1 MAATIHKLTAGSGFT
16 YYLKHVAVHD
26 AAQTGKFALA
36 DYYSARGESPGLWW
50 GVGLAALGL
59 TAGSEV
65 REDQMRALFGEGVH
79 PEAERIGRET
89 FRAEV
94 GRGAKPKDAKRA
106 ALEAIRLGAPFAVYT
121 AAGTF
126 RERCAEEFVR
136 HNRSRGLK
144 WSVPIPDDV
153 RAAIRTRVA
162 VEMFTAEYARAPTDE
177 RELSGW
183 VARNSR
189 PKTSAIAGFDITF
202 SPVKSIS
209 TLWAVAPGPVA
220 AMIEAA
226 HHGAV
231 ADALRYLEERV
242 AYTRLGARG
251 IRQVDVQGLISTA
264 FTHRSSRAGDPDL
277 HTHLVIS
284 NKVCV
289 HETAEPEQ
297 ELAGDAQRRPQ
308 WRTLDG
314 RMLFRALVTVSE
326 IYNTRIE
333 MRLEEALGLEFAAR
347 PSTDPDKRPVREVV
361 GIDPALMERW
371 SARAAVITARLG
383 ELATTF
389 QAIHGREP
397 TATEM
402 FQLAQQA
409 TLETRQ
415 AKPEARSRA
424 EERADWRADAVDVL
438 GGDAAI
444 GAMVYAALHPRRRAR
459 PIIDADWIS
468 RAADQV
474 IATVSDERAT
484 WQMTH
489 VRSEAERIVRGQIP
503 PSRWSEITDVIVA
516 AALGPR
522 RSVAIREP
530 DRFRA
535 PAPLRRLDGSSA
547 YTMADSRLYTSA
559 RILAAEAR
567 LIDMARRTGA
577 RTVSETTVSTALLEY
592 AANNPDRPLKAGQIG
607 LVRGAATSEQR
618 FLLGIAPA
626 GSGKTTA
633 MQILARAW
641 TAENGTVIGLA
652 PNAAAAAILGEKTGA
667 PVATIDKITHTL
679 DQYTPSLHRL
689 PDDPADPHPL
699 VPGWMRAIGPDTL
712 VIIDEI
718 AQAGTFTLARAV
730 SWLLSRGATVRGIG
744 DHQQLAAVAAG
755 GVVRDIMA
763 IQEPLTLTELV
774 RFRDE
779 TEAAATLALRDGD
792 ASGLAF
798 HADHGR
804 IHVGAPDTV
813 ADSAYRAWAA
823 DTAVGRDAVMLA
835 PTHEIV
841 ATLNLRARAD
851 RLARSHTPVG
861 REVEL
866 SDGLL
871 ASAGDTIRT
880 GENNP
885 RLRISRTDYV
895 RNGYRWVV
903 TAVHPDGSV
912 EAVHLRD
919 GRKPGRRVVL
929 PPEYLRAAVSLG
941 YAGTI
946 DSAQGTTSEICHG
959 VLLGGESRQQLYV
972 MATRGALAN
981 HIWIATALDGTN
993 QSLLTERAA
1002 LPRTAIDILI
1012 EILSRDGT
1020 QKSATTMQREAMDPL
1035 TRFGPLV
1042 DTYTDALGALAE
1054 HALGPA
1060 ALEHIERSAVRLL
1073 PGLTEA
1079 PAWPTLRQHLA
1090 TIAATGDDPVAALDR
1105 AISHRDFDDAVD
1117 LAAVLDWR
1125 LDTTGNHSTDTGPL
1139 PWLAGIPVQLRAA
1152 PENDQFFGDLTDR
1165 LIQLTDRIRAV
1176 SYSWTSTTAP
1186 RWASA
1191 LIDLDRDLVA
1201 DLAVWRAACHVP
1213 DADHRPIGPDAVP
1226 NRQRRYQRALASR
1239 VRALIGASNRA
1250 ASRWAGVADTINT
1263 RIADDPYWPV
1273 LAENLDNMHR
1283 AGIDV
1288 PAHMITAAELRPL
1301 PDEQPAAA
1309 LWWRLHRH
1317 LNGAE
1322 THATRPNLLRPQWL
1336 SALREVLGTAI
1347 ATSLID
1353 EPSWPRLVG
1362 AVESA
1367 DPTVWQPRDLLSVAT
1382 TLVQDN
1388 QLGPLGDLDANA
1400 LCDALASRIEAIQH
1414 DTAISV
1420 VDVTSEPPSPEDDE
1434 RAAAA
1439 AGAIDPEASFAPP
1452 HMPTVFPAPSYPA
1465 NAPADTDEDY
1475 LAAVTGAAT
1484 TDDDEWH
1491 FTEDPAEMAQNWT
1504 REQLRRYGAA
1514 GTEKWKPGSRYADLP
1529 LEQRVVQLTA
1539 DVAEQQRVLDQ
1550 AREALRNGTS
1560 PNMKLGMSHV
1570 LGLRARSDAQRPYRI
1585 AAEDANQQW
1594 VEAEH
1599 QAEVDDA
1606 RYRDL
1611 VTEVARDTSHLD
1623 HADELE
1629 ALAVGLTDGPL
1640 KQAVAEII
1648 GGLRTQ
1654 AADSGTLIAMHHAKL
1669 IAENSAAFAEEAG
1682 AKAAKARQ
1690 ALADIAG
1697 PEGPVIEL
1705 DIIEARFMVEDVDQ
1719 FAVDTAK
1726 LELERTQRELIHAQ
1740 RQPRASPSAQ
1750 GHVEVTEPYQG
1761 NSATTLIDAAI
1772 GVEAQSTVSQ
1782 PATGAPPTHRPET
1795 SSPTLDLDSQP

>member
-1 MAATIHKLTAGSGFT
+1 MAATIHKLTAGKGFT

-26 AAQTGKFALA
+26 ASQTGKFALA

-50 GVGLAALGL
+50 GMGLEALGL

-79 PEAERIGRET
+79 PEAVRIGQET
-89 FRAEV
+89 FRAEIT
-94 GRGAKPKDAKRA
+94 RGAKPKDAKRA

-153 RAAIRTRVA
+153 RAGIRTRVA
-162 VEMFTAEYARAPTDE
+162 VEMFTAEYARAPADE
-177 RELSGW
+177 RERSGW

-189 PKTSAIAGFDITF
+189 PKTSAIAGFDVTF

-209 TLWAVAPGPVA
+209 TLWAVTPGPIA
-220 AMIEAA
+220 AKIEAA

-289 HETAEPEQ
+289 LETAEPEH
-297 ELAGDAQRRPQ
+297 ELAGGTPRRQQ

-314 RMLFRALVTVSE
+314 RMLFRALVTISE

-347 PSTDPDKRPVREVV
+347 PTTDPDKRPVREVV
-361 GIDPALMERW
+361 GIDPSLMERW

-389 QAIHGREP
+389 QSIHGREP

-415 AKPEARSRA
+415 AKPDARSRA

-438 GGDAAI
+438 GGDGAI

-468 RAADQV
+468 RTADQV
-474 IATVSDERAT
+474 VATVSDERAT

-503 PSRWSEITDVIVA
+503 PSRWGEITDVIVA

-522 RSVAIREP
+522 RSIAIREP
-530 DRFRA
+530 DRLHA

-547 YTMADSRLYTSA
+547 YTMADSRLYTSS

-567 LIDMARRTGA
+567 LIEMSQRTGA
-577 RTVSETTVSTALLEY
+577 RTVSEITVSTALLEY
-592 AANNPDRPLKAGQIG
+592 TANNPDRPLKAGQIG
-607 LVRGAATSEQR
+607 LIRGAATSEQR

-633 MQILARAW
+633 MQILAQAW
-641 TAENGTVIGLA
+641 SAENGTVIGLA
-652 PNAAAAAILGEKTGA
+652 PNAAAAAVLGEKTGA

-679 DQYTPSLHRL
+679 DQHTPSLYRL
-689 PDDPADPHPL
+689 PDDPAAPRPL

-755 GVVRDIMA
+755 GVVRDIMT

-779 TEAAATLALRDGD
+779 TEAAASLALRDGD
-792 ASGLAF
+792 ASALAF

-813 ADSAYRAWAA
+813 ADSAYRAWAV
-823 DTAVGRDAVMLA
+823 DTAAGRDAVMLA

-841 ATLNLRARAD
+841 ATLNLRARTD
-851 RLARSHTPVG
+851 RLARSRIPIG

-871 ASAGDTIRT
+871 ASVGDIIRT

-885 RLRISRTDYV
+885 RLRISRSDYV

-903 TAVHPDGSV
+903 TAVGPDGSV

-919 GRKPGRRVVL
+919 GRKLGRRVVL
-929 PPEYLRAAVSLG
+929 PSEYLRSAVSLG

-981 HIWIATALDGTN
+981 HIWIATTLDGTN

-1002 LPRTAIDILI
+1002 VPRTAIEILI

-1035 TRFGPLV
+1035 IRFGPLV

-1060 ALEHIERSAVRLL
+1060 ALEHIERSAARLL
-1073 PGLTEA
+1073 PGLTDA

-1090 TIAATGDDPVAALDR
+1090 TVAVTGDDPVAALDR
-1105 AISHRDFDDAVD
+1105 AISYRDFDDAVD
-1117 LAAVLDWR
+1117 VAAVLDWR

-1139 PWLAGIPVQLRAA
+1139 PWLPGIPLQLRTA
-1152 PENDQFFGDLTDR
+1152 PDNDQFFGELTDR
-1165 LIQLTDRIRAV
+1165 LTLLTDRIRTI
-1176 SYSWTSTTAP
+1176 SYNWTSTTAP

-1191 LIDLDRDLVA
+1191 LLDLDRDLVA
-1201 DLAVWRAACHVP
+1201 DLAVWRAARRVP
-1213 DADHRPIGPDAVP
+1213 DTDHRPIGPSAVP
-1226 NRQRRYQRALASR
+1226 NRQRTYQHALAGR
-1239 VRALIGASNRA
+1239 VRAMVGASNRA

-1273 LAENLDNMHR
+1273 LAEHLDSMHR

-1288 PAHMITAAELRPL
+1288 PTHMTTAAKLRPL

-1317 LNGAE
+1317 LNDAGMY
-1322 THATRPNLLRPQWL
+1322 ATGLDLHRPQWL
-1336 SALREVLGTAI
+1336 SELREILGTAL

-1353 EPSWPRLVG
+1353 DPAWPRLVT
-1362 AVESA
+1362 AVESV
-1367 DPTVWQPRDLLSVAT
+1367 DPTVWRPHDLLSVAA
-1382 TLVQDN
+1382 TLIHDN
-1388 QLGPLGDLDANA
+1388 QLEPSDDLESNG
-1400 LCDALASRIEAIQH
+1400 LCDALAARIEAIH
-1414 DTAISV
+1414 HHTAISF
-1420 VDVTSEPPSPEDDE
+1420 VDVASEPSSPEDDE
-1434 RAAAA
+1434 RAAATV
-1439 AGAIDPEASFAPP
+1439 GVFDPEANLAPP
-1452 HMPTVFPAPSYPA
+1452 HMPTESPSPSYPA
-1465 NAPADTDEDY
+1465 SAPADTDEDY
-1475 LAAVTGAAT
+1475 LAAVIGVAT

-1491 FTEDPAEMAQNWT
+1491 FTEDPVEMAQNWT
-1504 REQLRRYGAA
+1504 MEQLRRYGAA
-1514 GTEKWKPGSRYADLP
+1514 GLEKWKPGARYPDLTP
-1529 LEQRVVQLTA
+1529 AQRVAQLTT
-1539 DVAEQQRVLDQ
+1539 DMAEQQRVLDQ
-1550 AREALRNGTS
+1550 ATDALRNGTS
-1560 PNMKLGMSHV
+1560 PNMKLGMSYV
-1570 LGLRARSDAQRPYRI
+1570 LGLRARSDAQRPFRI
-1585 AAEDANQQW
+1585 AAEDANQEW
-1594 VEAEH
+1594 IEADR
-1599 QAEVDDA
+1599 QAELNDT

-1611 VTEVARDTSHLD
+1611 VAEVARDTSHLD

-1629 ALAVGLTDGPL
+1629 ALAKGLTDGPL
-1640 KQAVAEII
+1640 KDAVAEII
-1648 GGLRTQ
+1648 GGLRAQT
-1654 AADSGTLIAMHHAKL
+1654 ADGGTLIAMQHAKF
-1669 IAENSAAFAEEAG
+1669 IAENSAAIAEEAG
-1682 AKAAKARQ
+1682 AKAAEARQ
-1690 ALADIAG
+1690 ALTNIAG
-1697 PEGPVIEL
+1697 PEGPVTEL
-1705 DIIEARFMVEDVDQ
+1705 AIIEARFMVEDVDQ
-1719 FAVDTAK
+1719 LAVDTAK
-1726 LELERTQRELIHAQ
+1726 LELERTQREFIHAQ
-1740 RQPRASPSAQ
+1740 RQLRAGSITEGETEAAESN
-1750 GHVEVTEPYQG
+1750 GH
-1761 NSATTLIDAAI
+1761 NSATDLIEAAI
-1772 GVEAQSTVSQ
+1772 GVEVQSSVSE
-1782 PATGAPPTHRPET
+1782 PASSAPVSRVPET
-1795 SSPTLDLDSQP
+1795 GSPTLDL